1 MLGIIYLLL
10 CFGTGWVICELAFP
24 KLHSISRSSYDNKSI
39 NLSPYFLLLP
49 AWFITGVLS
58 MTWLVYIIASVSS
71 KMEAPLVMANIIMM
85 PLALILLAFTLYNRL
100 LKNKEYDKSLISE
113 DNKTKVKELIILC
126 SVTLLGIV
134 LFWSTFYV
142 NNGQLHIGVSVFS
155 DFHPI

>member
-1 MLGIIYLLL
+1 
-10 CFGTGWVICELAFP
+10 
-24 KLHSISRSSYDNKSI
+24 
-39 NLSPYFLLLP
+39 
-49 AWFITGVLS
+49 
-58 MTWLVYIIASVSS
+58 
-71 KMEAPLVMANIIMM
+71 MEAPLVMANIIMM

-155 DFHPI
+155 DFFTPI